1 MIIYYEGS
9 NNNEFLFTDFQ
20 YFNELQLID
29 KEEYDFQPT
38 VSFVVP
44 GTLLDNTKIIMRTKY
59 EAIDEQGQLSIKDTG
74 DYIVELPKEYGT
86 RQTEMIYLTEIAE
99 LMQVQLSQK
108 VNKDYMVQAGTEWLQ
123 KHLQAR
129 FRITGLETT
138 IKFPEESYWLA
149 KLLGAK
155 TFKSNK
161 FTAGQIYRDGK
172 LINVDD
178 EGNELEANGLIK
190 TLFNKT
196 MYKTNSE
203 QNVTFDYTM
212 YINLIKTVHVTC
224 YYISKQ
230 TVLAKYKQYIIL
242 KHTLDVTPL
251 ARVKVTSDLL
261 CTISRDQLFK
271 GLQICFCD
279 EDFHEIPMDLNTFYE
294 LELNISK
301 SRKRAQLEIDLKTI
315 SEGER
320 QRKARQEQDEMFRA
334 QQWALEEFKL
344 NYQNNFEQHKQN
356 NQIVDQYVNI
366 MTENTELLN
375 EKEQKLQAGHITL
388 VNQKQDQIALQKYK
402 EFYDEELNKL
412 NQAKSYENQLYNQS
426 TDFNLQQHDQMKA
439 AKELSQFY
447 KEQLAGNPKYVYQ
460 KNFERIIGVQKRL
473 LMIMDKKHGAY
484 DTVEDIGTDNVKER
498 DRVNSIQSTNL
509 KPLAQT
515 AFQELIIK
523 RNALIQALNDGL
535 IDKKTADEQY
545 EVFKLKYNDKLNRY
559 QTEVEKLQDEYN
571 EDAATDEAY
580 KAYQMNLKY
589 NQRKALNPQATIRQV
604 EGELSNEMYQKA
616 LQAINQKYHNN
627 KGQEATISSSKEF
640 INSLQNKIQQSEQ
653 IKFEQEQARFRQQQ
667 EQQRQ
672 EQYINTLLGYLSPP
686 EIEAYNRQGL
696 DYKNQELVRLH
707 NMHQQYQLQM
717 QQQQQPK
724 QEE

>member
-9 NNNEFLFTDFQ
+9 NNNEFLYTDFQ

-29 KEEYDFQPT
+29 KEEYDFQPS

-59 EAIDEQGQLSIKDTG
+59 EAIDDLGQLVIKDTG
-74 DYIVELPKEYGT
+74 DYIVQLPNEYGT

-99 LMQVQLSQK
+99 LIQVQLCQK
-108 VNKDYMVQAGTEWLQ
+108 VNKDYMVQAGTEWLL

-129 FRITGLETT
+129 FRITGLQTT

-190 TLFNKT
+190 QLYNKT

-251 ARVKVTSDLL
+251 ARVKVTSDLI

-279 EDFHEIPMDLNTFYE
+279 EDFHEIPMDINTFYE

-344 NYQNNFEQHKQN
+344 NYQNNFEQYKQN
-356 NQIVDQYVNI
+356 NQIVEQYQ
-366 MTENTELLN
+366 NTMDINKQSIE
-375 EKEQKLQAGHITL
+375 EKELKLEAKHITL
-388 VNQKQDQIALQKYK
+388 KDQKQDKIALQKYK
-402 EFYDEELNKL
+402 EFYDEQLDKL
-412 NQAKSYENQLYNQS
+412 NQEKSYENQLYNQS
-426 TDFNLQQHDQMKA
+426 TNFNLQQHDQMKA

-447 KEQLAGNPKYVYQ
+447 KEQMFGNPKYVYQ
-460 KNFERIIGVQKRL
+460 KNFERIIGVQSRI
-473 LMIMDKKHGAY
+473 LMILDGKNGTYDEDQIIGA
-484 DTVEDIGTDNVKER
+484 DNIAER
-498 DRVNSIQSTNL
+498 NRVNSIQSTNL

-523 RNALIQALNDGL
+523 RNALIQAMNDGL
-535 IDKKTADEQY
+535 IDQKTANEQY
-545 EVFKLKYNDKLNRY
+545 DVSRKMYNDKLNRY
-559 QTEVEKLQDEYN
+559 QTEVEKLKDEYN

-589 NQRKALNPQATIRQV
+589 NQRKALNPQAQIRQV

-627 KGQEATISSSKEF
+627 KGQEATITSSKEF

-653 IKFEQEQARFRQQQ
+653 QKFEQEQAKFRQQQ

-672 EQYINTLLGYLSPP
+672 EQYINTLLGYLNPP
-686 EIEAYNRQGL
+686 ELEAYNRQGQE
-696 DYKNQELVRLH
+696 YKNQELTRLH
-707 NMHQQYQLQM
+707 NMHQDFM
-717 QQQQQPK
+717 QQQHYVHPDELEQ
-724 QEE
+724 